1 MARPSSAHSATARA
15 LAKVSFLRELDHE
28 DLEMVARSAEVR
40 PFPKGTKIVAEG
52 DVDRSLFVILKGR
65 VEVVRGA
72 EGNGTGVPLARF
84 GPGEFFGE
92 MALLENLPRSAD
104 VVAIADTSCAILSWS
119 LFREC
124 LLQNPAVSEALLTTM
139 SRRLRGLSDLLE
151 QPRVE
156 TSAPAR
162 ERERRILQA
171 GETAM
176 VSDIR
181 NALVIKEHNHFT
193 LFDPEGNI
201 PPGNTAGLGM
211 YLGDTRHLSGYQLSL
226 GKVRSVVLVSTAQL
240 GYGAEQQLTN
250 RDLTQGRHTIRK
262 ETLLLS
268 RERLAHDKGFH
279 EVITV
284 SNFNPFAVEVDIH
297 LQFTSDFA
305 DIFEVRGIG
314 RPRRGAHQRA
324 ALTES
329 TATLGY
335 TGEDGWHYET
345 TLAFSPHP
353 TRLTGSSV
361 LYRARVKE
369 LGRVEFHV
377 VASASASA
385 ESVAA
390 PATRP
395 APAAGDQLARARHS
409 YQEWLAVA
417 TKVTSDNE
425 FLDATLSRSLADLR
439 LLVNRLG
446 DQWYFAAG
454 VPWFATLFGRDS
466 IITGLQTLA
475 WNPELAAGIL
485 RLLAKFQGTEMDDW
499 RDEEPGKILHELR
512 TGELARMGQIP
523 HTPYYGTI
531 DATPLFIM
539 LAVGYYDWT
548 GDRDLILDLRPHLDA
563 ALEWCIRYGDLDGD
577 DFVEYARRS
586 AKGLANQGWKDSG
599 EGIMFADGRLPEPPL
614 ALVEVQ
620 GYLYA
625 AYVGLARLYRQLALA
640 EPEWLTGLEDR
651 AARLKERFDAAFW
664 MPETRFYALGLDGA
678 KQRIDALTSN
688 PGHALWGGIARAD
701 RAPDVARRMVTED
714 FFSGW
719 GVRTLARSSAA
730 YNPLGYHLGTV
741 WPHDNSLIVAGLCRY
756 GFQEEADKVFR
767 ALFDAALAFPYYRL
781 PELFCGIA
789 RTDYGVPIG
798 YPVACSPQ
806 AWAAASIP
814 FMLSEL
820 LGLRPEDGGAKL
832 RIVAPR
838 LPLSLQSVDLRG
850 LRVGASRIDLRFSPV
865 GVGDAR
871 ARVDVAGQTGPV
883 VVEVV
888 PDGAEA

>member
-1 MARPSSAHSATARA
+1 MAQPSSPYASTARA
-15 LAKVSFLRELDHE
+15 LAKVSFLRELSHE
-28 DLEMVARSAEVR
+28 DLEMVARSAETR
-40 PFPKGTKIVAEG
+40 HYAKGDKIVAAG

-65 VEVVRGA
+65 VEVRRGSD
-72 EGNGTGVPLARF
+72 GNGSGVALARF

-92 MALLENLPRSAD
+92 MALLENRPRSAD
-104 VVAIADTSCAILSWS
+104 VVAIAETSCAILSWTV
-119 LFREC
+119 FREC
-124 LLQNPAVSEALLTTM
+124 LLQNPVVSEALLTTM
-139 SRRLRGLSDLLE
+139 SRRLRALSDLVE

-156 TSAPAR
+156 TSAPPR

-268 RERLAHDKGFH
+268 RERLAHAAGLH

-284 SNFNPFAVEVDIH
+284 SNFNSFAVEVDLH
-297 LQFTSDFA
+297 LQFASDFA

-314 RPRRGAHQRA
+314 RARRGAHQRTE
-324 ALTES
+324 LTES

-335 TGEDGWHYET
+335 AGEDGWRYQT
-345 TLAFSPHP
+345 TLAFSPRP
-353 TRLTGSSV
+353 TRLSGSSV
-361 LYRARVKE
+361 LYRARVQE

-377 VASASASA
+377 VASASASPDA
-385 ESVAA
+385 TAT
-390 PATRP
+390 PASLP
-395 APAAGDQLARARHS
+395 APAAANQLDRARKS
-409 YQEWLAVA
+409 YAEWLTVA
-417 TKVTSDNE
+417 TGVTSDNE

-446 DQWYFAAG
+446 EQWYFAAG
-454 VPWFATLFGRDS
+454 IPWFATLFGRDS

-485 RLLAKFQGTEMDDW
+485 RLLAQFQGTRLDDW

-531 DATPLFIM
+531 DATPLFLM
-539 LAVGYYDWT
+539 LAVAYYDWT
-548 GDRDLILDLRPHLDA
+548 GDRALLLDLVPHLDA
-563 ALEWCIRYGDLDGD
+563 ALEWCVKYGDLDGD

-586 AKGLANQGWKDSG
+586 SKGLANQGWKDSG

-620 GYLYA
+620 SYLYA
-625 AYVGLARLYRQLALA
+625 AYTGLARVYRELELAS
-640 EPEWLTGLEDR
+640 PERIAGIEER
-651 AARLKERFDAAFW
+651 AARLKKRFDAAFW
-664 MPETRFYALGLDGA
+664 MPETEFYALGLDGA

-688 PGHALWGGIARAD
+688 PGHALWGGIAMHERAGQ
-701 RAPDVARRMVTED
+701 VARRLVTED

-756 GFQEEADKVFR
+756 GFQAEADTIFQ

-814 FMLSEL
+814 FMLAEL
-820 LGLRPEDGGAKL
+820 LGLRPEAGGTKL
-832 RIVAPR
+832 SIVAPR
-838 LPLSLQSVDLRG
+838 LPLKLRSVELRG
-850 LRVGASRIDLRFSPV
+850 LRVGNSRLDLRFTATSPS
-865 GVGDAR
+865 DPR
-871 ARVDVAGQTGPV
+871 AKVDLLSQTGEVAVHVVPGVAGP
-883 VVEVV
+883 
-888 PDGAEA
+888 